1 MAWDWDKLQQQQKG
15 QPKRG
20 AGGGNSEEPPG
31 FDDIIDKIRGAKG
44 KFPGGAI
51 FIILAFIILY
61 LGYSCAFKVELNEVG
76 VIQRFGEYIRTESP
90 GLNFKLPNGIE
101 SVKKVNVKLTFKE
114 EFGSVVRQ
122 IDRRSR
128 YASATNSN
136 GLSES
141 LMLTGDLNVAIV
153 PWVVQYRISEPYN
166 YLFKIKDI
174 NATLRD
180 LSESCMRAIVGDS
193 SVDEVIKER
202 QLIAGEAKKLL
213 QKELDDAEAGIKIDK
228 ILMQKTNVPEPVQP
242 SFNRVNQAMQE
253 KETMIFK
260 ANEAYFKVIPAAKG
274 EAEKTIKSAEGYA
287 LDRVNRAKGDAA
299 RFKSV
304 YKEYSKAPDVTRRR
318 LYLESIQEIL
328 PKLGDKVIMDSEQ
341 KNLLPLLN
349 LRKSGGE
356 K

>member
-1 MAWDWDKLQQQQKG
+1 MACDRDKQQQQQKKG
-15 QPKRG
+15 PPRG
-20 AGGGNSEEPPG
+20 GSGGNSEKPPG
-31 FDDIIDKIRGAKG
+31 FDEIIEKIRGAKG
-44 KFPGGAI
+44 KFPGGAVL
-51 FIILAFIILY
+51 IIIGLVVFYLA
-61 LGYSCAFKVELNEVG
+61 YSCAYKVELNEVG
-76 VIQRFGEYIRTESP
+76 VVQRFGEYVRTESP

-101 SVKKVNVKLTFKE
+101 TVTKVNIKLTFKE

-122 IDRRSR
+122 MDRRSR
-128 YASATNSN
+128 YATTSSS
-136 GLSES
+136 GLNES

-153 PWVVQYRISEPYN
+153 PWVVQYRINEPYN
-166 YLFKIKDI
+166 FLFKIKDI
-174 NATLRD
+174 KATLRD
-180 LSESCMRAIVGDS
+180 LSESSMRAIVGDS

-202 QLIAGEAKKLL
+202 QLIAGKAQKLL
-213 QKELDDAEAGIKIDK
+213 QKELDEAEAGIKIDK

-242 SFNRVNQAMQE
+242 SFNQVNQAMQE

-274 EAEKTIKSAEGYA
+274 DAEKTIKTSEGYA

-304 YKEYSKAPDVTRRR
+304 YAEYSKAPDVTRRR

-328 PKLGDKVIMDSEQ
+328 PKLGDKYIVDSEQ